1 MEKKKYIKWF
11 QIFGIIL
18 FIIILT
24 RLDFGR
30 IENQLIHFKWVWLS
44 VYALSL
50 ILMLLF
56 KVLRWGTALSRQG
69 INYSI
74 SKVFAINAITSFWG
88 IVTPGRL
95 GEFGKVLFLQKDN
108 YSFAKSSVSII
119 IDRLYD
125 ITILLFLGI
134 FSLVYFFSLLDPN
147 IGIFVTIFIL
157 IIGCLILIYFLKKDL
172 RDLLKKAVKF
182 FLSKEKYNKLAKEW
196 NIFKSDFG
204 TVFSSTIVPM
214 FLYSILAYLC
224 YYVQIYVV
232 ALGFGVN
239 ISFIYLGL
247 CSSLAALISLIPISI
262 GGLGTREVVFLF
274 LLSKVSISSETA
286 VLISFI
292 DGGVFAVIIT
302 GLLALISHFLL
313 ELKYR

>member
-11 QIFGIIL
+11 QLFGIIL

-30 IENQLIHFKWVWLS
+30 IGLQLIHYKWGWLI
-44 VYALSL
+44 VYGISMN
-50 ILMLLF
+50 LMLLF
-56 KVLRWGTALSRQG
+56 KVLRWRTALSRQG

-74 SKVFAINAITSFWG
+74 IKIFAINAITSFWG
-88 IVTPGRL
+88 IITPGRL
-95 GEFGKVLFLQKDN
+95 GELGKVMFLQKDN
-108 YSFAKSSVSII
+108 YSFSKSLVSIV

-125 ITILLFLGI
+125 IAILLLLGI
-134 FSLVYFFSLLDPN
+134 FSVVYFISILNPDF
-147 IGIFVTIFIL
+147 GIFVTIFSL
-157 IIGCLILIYFLKKDL
+157 IVGTLILIYFFKRGLWE
-172 RDLLKKAVKF
+172 LLKKAVRY
-182 FLSKEKYNKLAKEW
+182 LLPEEKYNKVSEEW

-214 FLYSILAYLC
+214 FFYSLLAYLC

-239 ISFIYLGL
+239 ISFFYLGL
-247 CSSLAALISLIPISI
+247 CSSLGALISLIPISI
-262 GGLGTREVVFLF
+262 GGLGTREAVFLF
-274 LLSKVSISSETA
+274 LLSKVSVSSETA

-292 DGGVFAVIIT
+292 DGSVFAVIFT
-302 GLLALISHFLL
+302 GVLALISHFI
-313 ELKYR
+313 LKLKSR

>member
-1 MEKKKYIKWF
+1 MEKKKYIKGF

-30 IENQLIHFKWVWLS
+30 IENQLIHFKWAWLS
-44 VYALSL
+44 VYTLSM

-56 KVLRWGTALSRQG
+56 KVLRWRTALSRQG

-95 GEFGKVLFLQKDN
+95 GELGKVIFLQKDN

-125 ITILLFLGI
+125 ITILILLGI
-134 FSLVYFFSLLDPN
+134 FSLIYFISLLNPN
-147 IGIFVTIFIL
+147 IGIFITVFGF
-157 IIGCLILIYFLKKDL
+157 IIGILILIYFFKKGL
-172 RDLLKKAVKF
+172 WELLKKVVKF
-182 FLSKEKYNKLAKEW
+182 LLSVERYKEVTNKW

-204 TVFSSTIVPM
+204 IVFPSTIIPM
-214 FLYSILAYLC
+214 LFYSILTYLC
-224 YYVQIYVV
+224 YYVQIYMV

-262 GGLGTREVVFLF
+262 GGLGTREAVFIF
-274 LLSKVSISSETA
+274 LLSKVSVSSETA

-292 DGGVFAVIIT
+292 DSSVFAVIIT

-313 ELKYR
+313 KFKFR

>member
-1 MEKKKYIKWF
+1 VTKKKYIKWF
-11 QIFGIIL
+11 QVFGIIL

-30 IENQLIHFKWVWLS
+30 IANQLIHFKWAWLS
-44 VYALSL
+44 VYVLSM

-56 KVLRWGTALSRQG
+56 KVLRWRTALSKQG

-74 SKVFAINAITSFWG
+74 GKVFAISAITSFWG

-95 GEFGKVLFLQKDN
+95 GELGKVMFLQKDN
-108 YSFAKSSVSII
+108 YSFAKSSVSVI

-125 ITILLFLGI
+125 ITILLLLGI
-134 FSLVYFFSLLDPN
+134 FSLIYFISLLNPN
-147 IGIFVTIFIL
+147 IRIFITIFIL

-182 FLSKEKYNKLAKEW
+182 FLSEEKYNKLAKEW

-204 TVFSSTIVPM
+204 IVFPSTIIPM
-214 FLYSILAYLC
+214 LFYSILAYLC

-232 ALGFGVN
+232 AVGFGVN

-262 GGLGTREVVFLF
+262 GGLGTREAVFLF
-274 LLSKVSISSETA
+274 LLSKVSVSSETA

-292 DGGVFAVIIT
+292 DGSVFALIFT
-302 GLLALISHFLL
+302 GVLALISHFI
-313 ELKYR
+313 LKLKFR